1 MKKVL
6 NCLFLTMLFA
16 SCVNHIEEE
25 LQPTSTKVVNF
36 NIGFDIENGPMSRAL
51 SDYITGIDVFDYM
64 SDEEKAHISQTSA
77 ESGFGSV
84 QLDAAFGTHQLV
96 FVGHNSGSCE
106 YDGEKLSFDKVTD
119 TFTYTTQL
127 TVDNKTGSQDITL
140 ARQVGKLTLF
150 VNDAI
155 PENAD
160 KMILTVKGYSDEL
173 NPETGKGNN
182 SFEYTKEW
190 SIGGHVG
197 ATKSNY
203 NLYSFIPN
211 DGYEVDVNIRAVNTD
226 GEDLYNRDV
235 TDVPLRKNQQT
246 TIRGSLFTAGMTA
259 SISVSFQWDETITMP
274 L

>member
-1 MKKVL
+1 MKYLSVKEVAIL
-6 NCLFLTMLFA
+6 WNTSERSVRNYCAAGRVPGAFLT
-16 SCVNHIEEE
+16 
-25 LQPTSTKVVNF
+25 
-36 NIGFDIENGPMSRAL
+36 G
-51 SDYITGIDVFDYM
+51 
-64 SDEEKAHISQTSA
+64 
-77 ESGFGSV
+77 
-84 QLDAAFGTHQLV
+84 
-96 FVGHNSGSCE
+96 
-106 YDGEKLSFDKVTD
+106 
-119 TFTYTTQL
+119 
-127 TVDNKTGSQDITL
+127 KTW
-140 ARQVGKLTLF
+140 
-150 VNDAI
+150 NI

-160 KMILTVKGYSDEL
+160 KMILTVKGYSDEF